1 MQLKEIR
8 EKLNMGI
15 PLSSISL
22 RVTVYARVSTDQEKQ
37 LNSLKNQVEHFDG
50 MIKSNPNWEYVESY
64 IDEGITG
71 TSTTKRD
78 AFMKMLDDAKKG
90 KFDLII
96 TKEISRFSRNTL
108 DSIKY
113 TRELLGYG
121 VAVLFVNDNINTALP
136 DSELRLTIMAS
147 MAQDEIRRL
156 SERVKFGMNEAIK
169 KGHILGNNLLY
180 GYRKDKKTNK
190 LYIIEEE
197 SKVVK
202 RLFTLYG
209 IENYSL
215 NKIAKIF
222 NDEGIRT
229 IQNKK
234 WCIATLS
241 RMLKNPKYKG
251 YYCGKKSEIIDYM
264 SKKVMKYNKDDWV
277 IYKDIDLIPPI
288 INETLWNKV
297 NEKLNKK
304 GINNVVEKNIYPL
317 SSKIYCSNDLEVF
330 YPRKTCKSNNEIT
343 WLCSKHLKDGK
354 KACLSPNIR
363 ESEIYFI
370 FKKVLEY
377 LKIDL
382 KEIITLLCSLYN
394 DETKDDNVKN
404 KLLEKEKLLKKK
416 EQILELNLDGSLS
429 NKEFKELN
437 SKYNRA
443 LEELE
448 IKEKEQIDKKE
459 DYEKYIKNIIES
471 KKSFEKLIDLLL
483 KKIVV
488 SNNKEYI
495 ELKMYLKNSFF
506 FESKKSFLDKVFEF
520 KRGFNTRCTKRYIIK
535 YHLLCNVVE

>member
-1 MQLKEIR
+1 MQLREIR

-15 PLSSISL
+15 PLSSIPL
-22 RVTVYARVSTDQEKQ
+22 RVTDYARVSTEQERQ
-37 LNSLKNQVEHFDG
+37 LNSLKNQVEHFDE
-50 MIKSNPNWEYVESY
+50 MIKSNPNWEYIDSY

-71 TSTTKRD
+71 TSTKKRD

-113 TRELLGYG
+113 TRELLDYG

-136 DSELRLTIMAS
+136 DAELRLTIMAS

-169 KGHILGNNLLY
+169 NGHILGNNLLY

-197 SKVVK
+197 SRVVK

-215 NKIAKIF
+215 NKIAKLF
-222 NDEGIRT
+222 NSEGIET
-229 IQNKK
+229 VQNKK

-251 YYCGKKSEIIDYM
+251 YYCGKKSEVIDYM
-264 SKKVMKYNKDDWV
+264 SKKVAKFKESDW
-277 IYKDIDLIPPI
+277 ITYKDIELIPPI
-288 INETLWNKV
+288 VDENLWNKV
-297 NEKLNKK
+297 NKKLNKK
-304 GINNVVEKNIYPL
+304 VANNVVEKNIYPL
-317 SSKIYCSNDLEVF
+317 SSKIYCGNDLEVF
-330 YPRKTCKSNNEIT
+330 YPRKTCKSNNDTT
-343 WLCSKHLKDGK
+343 WLCSKYLKYGRK
-354 KACLSPNIR
+354 VCKSPNIR
-363 ESEIYFI
+363 ESEIYYI

-382 KEIITLLCSLYN
+382 KEMISLLCPLYN
-394 DETKDDNVKN
+394 NTTKNNNSK
-404 KLLEKEKLLKKK
+404 KILFEKEKLIKKK
-416 EQILELNLDGSLS
+416 EKILELNVDGSLS

-437 SKYNRA
+437 SKYNIA

-448 IKEKEQIDKKE
+448 KKKKGQIE
-459 DYEKYIKNIIES
+459 ENDYEKHIKEIIAS

-483 KKIVV
+483 EKIVV
-488 SNNKEYI
+488 SSNNEFI

-506 FESKKSFLDKVFEF
+506 VVSKSSFLDKVFEF
-520 KRGFNTRCTKRYIIK
+520 KRGYNTKCTKRYIIK
-535 YHLLCNVVE
+535 YQLHCYVVE

>member
-1 MQLKEIR
+1 MQLRAIR

-15 PLSSISL
+15 PLSSIPL
-22 RVTVYARVSTDQEKQ
+22 RVTDYARVSTEQERQ
-37 LNSLKNQVEHFDG
+37 LNSLKNQVEHFDE
-50 MIKSNPNWEYVESY
+50 MIKNNPNWEYVDSY

-71 TSTTKRD
+71 TTTKKRD

-113 TRELLGYG
+113 TRKLLEYG

-136 DSELRLTIMAS
+136 DAELRLTIMAS

-169 KGHILGNNLLY
+169 NGHILGNNLLY
-180 GYRKDKKTNK
+180 GYRKDKQTNK

-222 NDEGIRT
+222 NNEGIRT

-251 YYCGKKSEIIDYM
+251 YYCGKKSEVVDYM
-264 SKKVMKYNKDDWV
+264 SKKVTKFKESDWV
-277 IYKDIDLIPPI
+277 IYKALELIPPI
-288 INETLWNKV
+288 IDENLWNRV
-297 NEKLNKK
+297 NKKLNKMSVNK
-304 GINNVVEKNIYPL
+304 VVKKNSYPL
-317 SSKIYCSNDLEVF
+317 SSKIYCANDLQVF
-330 YPRKTCKSNNEIT
+330 HRRKTCKGSNEIT
-343 WLCSKHLKDGK
+343 WLCSKYLKYGK
-354 KACLSPNIR
+354 KSCSSPNIR
-363 ESEIYFI
+363 ESEIYYI
-370 FKKVLEY
+370 FKKMLDY
-377 LKIDL
+377 LNINL
-382 KEIITLLCSLYN
+382 REIAYMLSSLYN
-394 DETKDDNVKN
+394 SETKEDKS
-404 KLLEKEKLLKKK
+404 KKILLEKEKLLKKK
-416 EQILELNLDGSLS
+416 EKILELNVDGSLS

-443 LEELE
+443 LKELDE
-448 IKEKEQIDKKE
+448 KVMKQKEVKK
-459 DYEKYIKNIIES
+459 DYKKNIKKIIDS
-471 KKSFEKLIDLLL
+471 DKSFAKLIDLLL
-483 KKIVV
+483 EKIVV
-488 SNNKEYI
+488 SNNKDRV
-495 ELKMYLKNSFF
+495 ELKMYLRNNFF
-506 FESKKSFLDKVFEF
+506 VASKRPFLDKVFEF
-520 KRGFNTRCTKRYIIK
+520 KRGYNTSCTKRYIIK
-535 YHLLCNVVE
+535 YHLLCFVIE

>member
-1 MQLKEIR
+1 MQLREIR

-15 PLSSISL
+15 PLSSIPL
-22 RVTVYARVSTDQEKQ
+22 RVTDYARVSTEQERQ
-37 LNSLKNQVEHFDG
+37 LNSLKNQVEHFDE
-50 MIKSNPNWEYVESY
+50 MIKSNPNWEYIDSY

-71 TSTTKRD
+71 TSTKKRD

-113 TRELLGYG
+113 TRELLDYG

-136 DSELRLTIMAS
+136 DAELRLTIMAS

-169 KGHILGNNLLY
+169 NGHILGNNLLY
-180 GYRKDKKTNK
+180 GYRKDKENNK

-215 NKIAKIF
+215 NKIAKLF
-222 NDEGIRT
+222 NSEGIET

-251 YYCGKKSEIIDYM
+251 YYCGKKSEVIDYM
-264 SKKVMKYNKDDWV
+264 SKKVAKFKESDWV
-277 IYKDIDLIPPI
+277 TYKDIELIPPI
-288 INETLWNKV
+288 VDENLWNKV
-297 NEKLNKK
+297 NKKLNKK
-304 GINNVVEKNIYPL
+304 VANNVVEKNIYPL
-317 SSKIYCSNDLEVF
+317 SSKIYCGNDLEVF
-330 YPRKTCKSNNEIT
+330 YPRKTCRSNTEIT
-343 WLCSKHLKDGK
+343 WFCSKYLKYGRK
-354 KACLSPNIR
+354 VCKSPNIR
-363 ESEIYFI
+363 ESEIYYI

-382 KEIITLLCSLYN
+382 KEMISLLCPLYN
-394 DETKDDNVKN
+394 NTTKNNNSK
-404 KLLEKEKLLKKK
+404 KILFEKEKLIKKK
-416 EQILELNLDGSLS
+416 EKILELNVDGSLS

-437 SKYNRA
+437 SKYNIA

-448 IKEKEQIDKKE
+448 KKKKGQIE
-459 DYEKYIKNIIES
+459 ENDYEKHIKEIIVS

-483 KKIVV
+483 EKIVV
-488 SNNKEYI
+488 SSNNEFI

-506 FESKKSFLDKVFEF
+506 VVSKSSFLDKVFEF
-520 KRGFNTRCTKRYIIK
+520 KRGFNTKCTKRYIIK
-535 YHLLCNVVE
+535 YQLRCYVVE